1 MNSDL
6 PDLSAYAGRWV
17 ALVGAQVTGVGE
29 TAEAAASMARHS
41 RPKERFV
48 LRFVDD
54 PAGEPLAL
62 SPLLER
68 LRPLFHTQSQPIYL
82 VGGAVRDALLGRVSH
97 DLDFVVPG
105 NAIKLAYRVADA
117 LGVPA
122 YVLDR
127 ERDTGRVILPEAHTS
142 LDFARFRGPDLA
154 ADLRDRDLTINAM
167 ALPATATT
175 AASLI
180 DPHHGQADVAA
191 GVVRAIHEHSLR
203 DDPVRALRAVR
214 LVHSLGF
221 SLTPETETAVRTT
234 APHLHESAT
243 ERLRDELL
251 KLLAAAAPHR
261 ALADLARFG
270 LLAELLPDI
279 MALSTVEQS
288 APHHEPVLA
297 HTLSVLRWLTL
308 VEDAIEPQRAQRAQ
322 REEGKSFAPSVF
334 FAVKKILEP
343 YAEQI
348 QAMWQAEVDGGV
360 NGRLLLRLGAL
371 FHDVGKAQTQS
382 IEPDGAGGQ
391 RIRFLAHEQVGADL
405 TGQILHRLCL
415 SNEAVALVKK
425 MVAGHMRPLHLA
437 NSGGN
442 PSRRAV
448 YRYFRAT
455 AAAGINIT
463 LLSLAD
469 HLATYNGTGP
479 DDQWQALQRVVQAL
493 CYHYFER
500 HEETVAPPSLVDG
513 RTLMELLQIPP
524 GPEIGRLLRLIQEA
538 QAAGEVDSVET
549 AVALVRQ
556 AHAHRNS

>member
-1 MNSDL
+1 MSSDIT
-6 PDLSAYAGRWV
+6 DLSAYAGRWV
-17 ALVGAQVTGVGE
+17 ALIGAQVTGVGE
-29 TAEAAASMARHS
+29 TAEAAANMARHS

-54 PAGEPLAL
+54 PAGQPLAL
-62 SPLLER
+62 SSLLER
-68 LRPLFHTQSQPIYL
+68 LRPLLQAQPQPVYL

-97 DLDFVVPG
+97 DLDFVLPA
-105 NAIKLAYRVADA
+105 NAIKLAFAVADA
-117 LGVPA
+117 LEVPA
-122 YVLDR
+122 YALDR
-127 ERDTGRVILPEAHTS
+127 ERDTGRVILPDAHTS

-175 AASLI
+175 TASLI

-191 GVVRAIHEHSLR
+191 GVVRAIHERSLL

-214 LVHSLGF
+214 LGHSLGF
-221 SLTPETETAVRTT
+221 SLAPETETAVRAT
-234 APHLHESAT
+234 APHLHESST

-251 KLLAAAAPHR
+251 KLLATADPHR
-261 ALADLARFG
+261 AVADLGRLG

-297 HTLSVLRWLTL
+297 HTLSVLRWLIL
-308 VEDAIEPQRAQRAQ
+308 VENAVEPQRSPRAP
-322 REEGKSFAPSVF
+322 GKDISNSAFS
-334 FAVKKILEP
+334 AVKKIVEP
-343 YAEQI
+343 YAEKI
-348 QAMWQAEVDGGV
+348 QVMWQAEVDGGV

-371 FHDVGKAQTQS
+371 FHDVGKAHTQT
-382 IEPDGAGGQ
+382 IEPDGAGSQ
-391 RIRFLAHEQVGADL
+391 RFRFLGHEQVGADL
-405 TGQILHRLCL
+405 TGRVLHGLCL
-415 SNEAVALVKK
+415 SNEAAALVKK
-425 MVAGHMRPLHLA
+425 IVAGHMRPLHLA

-448 YRYFRAT
+448 FRYFRAT

-479 DDQWQALQRVVQAL
+479 GRQWQALLRVVQTL
-493 CYHYFER
+493 CHHYFER
-500 HEETVAPPSLVDG
+500 HGETVAPPPLVDG
-513 RTLMELLQIPP
+513 RTLIDLLQIPP

-538 QAAGEVDSVET
+538 QAAGEVDSLET
-549 AVALVRQ
+549 AVELAR
-556 AHAHRNS
+556 HAHTQRKS

>member
-1 MNSDL
+1 MSSEL
-6 PDLSAYAGRWV
+6 PDLTAYAGRWV
-17 ALVGAQVTGVGE
+17 ALVGSQVTGVGQSPD
-29 TAEAAASMARHS
+29 AALQMARHS
-41 RPKERFV
+41 RPKERFT
-48 LRFVDD
+48 LHFVDD

-68 LRPLFHTQSQPIYL
+68 LRPLFQTQAQPVYL

-97 DLDFVVPG
+97 DLDFVVPA
-105 NAIKLAYRVADA
+105 NAIKLAFAVADA

-127 ERDTGRVILPEAHTS
+127 ERDTGRVILADSHIS
-142 LDFARFRGPDLA
+142 LDFARFRGADLA

-175 AASLI
+175 TASLI

-191 GVVRAIHEHSLR
+191 RLVRAIHQNSLR

-221 SLTPETETAVRTT
+221 TLAPETETAVRAT
-234 APHLHESAT
+234 APHLQESST

-251 KLLAAAAPHR
+251 KLLATAVPHR
-261 ALADLARFG
+261 ALADLARLG

-279 MALSTVEQS
+279 AALTTVEQS

-308 VEDAIEPQRAQRAQ
+308 VEEAVAPQNMPGAQ
-322 REEGKSFAPSVF
+322 SVDKNNSASSALS
-334 FAVKKILEP
+334 AVRKILEP
-343 YAEQI
+343 YAEPI
-348 QAMWQAEVDGGV
+348 QTMWQEEVDGGV

-371 FHDVGKAQTQS
+371 FHDIGKAATQT
-382 IEPDGAGGQ
+382 IEADG
-391 RIRFLAHEQVGADL
+391 RIRFLEHEQVGADL

-415 SNEAVALVKK
+415 SNEAVAVVKK
-425 MVAGHMRPLHLA
+425 IVAGHMRPLHLA
-437 NSGGN
+437 NSGGR

-448 YRYFRAT
+448 FRYFRGT
-455 AAAGINIT
+455 TVAGIHIA

-469 HLATYNGTGP
+469 HLATYNGPGP
-479 DDQWQALQRVVQAL
+479 DKPWQALLRVVQEL
-493 CYHYFER
+493 GYHYFER
-500 HEETVAPPSLVDG
+500 HEETVAPPPLVDG
-513 RTLMELLQIPP
+513 RTLMELLHIPP

-538 QAAGEVDSVET
+538 QAAGEVESVET
-549 AVALVRQ
+549 AVNLARQ
-556 AHAHRNS
+556 AHTPHKS